1 MSKRANTNRSRTQKP
16 PNNDL
21 NLMGLSSE
29 EAAKRFEQYGQNTL
43 PEALKTSLWLRFF
56 KQFQNPLIY
65 ILLFALIFDFG
76 VWFFNEAE
84 GIPLEALAIFAIL
97 LLNAVLGVF
106 QEYRAESALDK
117 LKNLTIP
124 LVWVFRD
131 GKLTQTSSTNLVPGD
146 VVRLEAGNRIP
157 ADGLMLSS
165 EGFLVDESVLTGE
178 SLPVDKNKDN
188 EVFAGT
194 LAQRGQA
201 YIEITRT
208 GQASAT
214 GQLAEMLHG
223 IKLGETPLE
232 KRLKAFGSVV
242 ARWVIALAILLVLAG
257 IAIEGLSNFTTIF
270 LFAVALAVAAVP
282 EGLPAVLTLTLALG
296 TERMAKR
303 KAVVRRLSAVE
314 ALGSVT
320 IIATDKTGTVT
331 ENQMYVRTL
340 DSTDRNRAL
349 KTMILASD
357 VNRDAEVGDPLELA
371 LLHYA
376 EKEGLD
382 SKELIESC
390 PHKSTRPF
398 DAQWKFMRITVT
410 ENEKVIS
417 YLKGAPEVILERSTM
432 TETQRDNWQ
441 EKITAYGSEGYRTL
455 ALAWTY
461 GEQEENL
468 NFLGLVLLWDPPR
481 PEVLEAVKQAQE
493 AGIRVL
499 MITGDHPATALAIAQ
514 EVGISSS
521 RVLTDVDLGLLEPST
536 LSSVMKEVNV
546 FARVKPEHKLKIVK
560 ALKTSGEVVA
570 MTGDGV
576 NDAPALK
583 DADVGV
589 AMGKR
594 GSDVAREVAD
604 IVLLDDNFAT
614 IVAAVEEGRSI
625 YSNIQKFIRFLFTTN
640 LAEVLIVVLGVL
652 AAFLLNLR
660 DIDGSFLLPLTAA
673 QILWINLITDSLP
686 ALALAMDKNP
696 AAMKNPP
703 QAAQS
708 ALLDKASIIFIVFS
722 GSLLTLLVLVTLG
735 ILPNWGFSTDQTRSV
750 GFMIL
755 VLAQLLYAFSARRLS
770 GSSPINLYLI
780 AAVAICFGLQFTILA
795 VPNLRGLL
803 DVVPFSSLAMFWVIV
818 GTLIAWLI
826 SDSFGRFLARS

>member
-1 MSKRANTNRSRTQKP
+1 MLEVVGDRNESEGQKLAN
-16 PNNDL
+16 NNL
-21 NLMGLSSE
+21 GFMGLSSE
-29 EAAKRFEQYGQNTL
+29 EVSERLKQYGENNL
-43 PEALKTSLWLRFF
+43 PEAPKTPLWLRFF

-76 VWFFNEAE
+76 VWFFNKAE

-124 LVWVFRD
+124 QVWAFRD
-131 GKLTQTSSTNLVPGD
+131 NKLNQISSTALVPGD

-157 ADGLMLSS
+157 ADGLILRS

-178 SLPVDKNKDN
+178 SLPIDKIKDN

-214 GQLAEMLHG
+214 GQLAEMLHE

-232 KRLKAFGSVV
+232 KRLKAFGSRV
-242 ARWVIALAILLVLAG
+242 ARWVIALAALLIMAG
-257 IAIEGLSNFTTIF
+257 LAIEGTNHFTEIL
-270 LFAVALAVAAVP
+270 LFAVALVVAAVP
-282 EGLPAVLTLTLALG
+282 EGLSAVLTLTLALG

-340 DSTDRNRAL
+340 DSTDRARAL
-349 KTMILASD
+349 QAMVLASD

-382 SKELIESC
+382 TTTLIQSC
-390 PHKSTRPF
+390 PHKSVRPF
-398 DAQWKFMRITVT
+398 DAQWKFMRTTVT

-417 YLKGAPEVILERSTM
+417 YLKGAPEVILEQSAM
-432 TETQRDNWQ
+432 TEAERDSLQ
-441 EKITAYGSEGYRTL
+441 EKIIAYGSEGYRTL
-455 ALAWTY
+455 ALAWAE

-481 PEVLEAVKQAQE
+481 PEVLEAIRQAQE

-514 EVGISSS
+514 EVGI
-521 RVLTDVDLGLLEPST
+521 
-536 LSSVMKEVNV
+536 
-546 FARVKPEHKLKIVK
+546 
-560 ALKTSGEVVA
+560 
-570 MTGDGV
+570 
-576 NDAPALK
+576 
-583 DADVGV
+583 
-589 AMGKR
+589 
-594 GSDVAREVAD
+594 
-604 IVLLDDNFAT
+604 
-614 IVAAVEEGRSI
+614 
-625 YSNIQKFIRFLFTTN
+625 Y
-640 LAEVLIVVLGVL
+640 
-652 AAFLLNLR
+652 
-660 DIDGSFLLPLTAA
+660 
-673 QILWINLITDSLP
+673 
-686 ALALAMDKNP
+686 
-696 AAMKNPP
+696 
-703 QAAQS
+703 
-708 ALLDKASIIFIVFS
+708 
-722 GSLLTLLVLVTLG
+722 
-735 ILPNWGFSTDQTRSV
+735 
-750 GFMIL
+750 
-755 VLAQLLYAFSARRLS
+755 
-770 GSSPINLYLI
+770 
-780 AAVAICFGLQFTILA
+780 
-795 VPNLRGLL
+795 
-803 DVVPFSSLAMFWVIV
+803 
-818 GTLIAWLI
+818 
-826 SDSFGRFLARS
+826 